1 MAGSR
6 LLIEDYAGVTVVT
19 FQDSALLDAPVIDRI
34 GADLYALTD
43 EQNKQKMILDF
54 SNVKFLASHT
64 LGVLLRL
71 RKKSQA
77 IDGSVVL
84 CGLRED
90 LMQIFTITNLDKVFE
105 FFRDD
110 VGALRHFKVPVK

>member
-19 FQDSALLDAPVIDRI
+19 FQDSSLLDAPVIDRI
-34 GADLYALTD
+34 GTELYALTD
-43 EQNKQKMILDF
+43 EQNKRKLVLDF

-77 IDGSVVL
+77 IDGSLVL
-84 CGLRED
+84 CGLRKD
-90 LMQIFTITNLDKVFE
+90 LMQLFTITNLDKVFE

-110 VGALRHFKVPVK
+110 AAALGHFKVRVK